1 MEAIIL
7 FVAGFALTWPALIA
21 LLVFGIIFESNEA
34 HAWAVFTGLV
44 AVVIS
49 YFMFSIP
56 LTMLIAGLA
65 AYFVVGF
72 IWSFYRYKRHTDMI
86 VKNLNSRGY
95 VQYGR
100 AAAIEQMKPS
110 MMLSKI
116 TSWVIIW
123 PFSFI
128 ENYVGDFISTIQ
140 HAIETYF
147 RGVYARIFDSAVSRI
162 IYDNEHK

>member
-1 MEAIIL
+1 MESIIL

-34 HAWAVFTGLV
+34 HAWAVFTGLI

-56 LTMLIAGLA
+56 LPMLIAGLV

-86 VKNLNSRGY
+86 VKNLNTGDYSKHSCE
-95 VQYGR
+95 
-100 AAAIEQMKPS
+100 AAIDQMKPAR
-110 MMLSKI
+110 MLSKI

-123 PFSFI
+123 PFSFV
-128 ENYVGDFISTIQ
+128 ENYIGDFISTIQ

-147 RGVYARIFDSAVSRI
+147 RGVYARIFDSAVSKI
-162 IYDNEHK
+162 IYNNEHK